1 MNNVFVYCEVDEKEI
16 ADVSLELL
24 SKGREL
30 ALVLKCKLEAIVLGF
45 KIFSIEKE
53 LFEYGVDVICV
64 GFGIIPGPVTSEP
77 VVYNINMTVM
87 TF

>member
-30 ALVLKCKLEAIVLGF
+30 AQVLKCKLEAIILGF
-45 KIFSIEKE
+45 NMDGIENE
-53 LFEYGVDVICV
+53 LFEYGVDVVHLADDKNLYPYLTLPHASIV
-64 GFGIIPGPVTSEP
+64 AGILEE
-77 VVYNINMTVM
+77 
-87 TF
+87 